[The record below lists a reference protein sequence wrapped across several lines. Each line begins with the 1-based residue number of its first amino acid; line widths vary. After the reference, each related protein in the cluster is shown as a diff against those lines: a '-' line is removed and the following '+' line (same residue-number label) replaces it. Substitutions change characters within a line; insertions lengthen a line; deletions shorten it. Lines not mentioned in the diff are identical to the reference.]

1 MQRIVILGCS
11 GSGKSTL
18 ARRLG
23 EKLSLPV
30 VHLDALFWL
39 PGWVESDLPSF
50 RARVVE
56 ALNTDR
62 WVCDGGYSR
71 TYDLRFPFADT
82 IIWLER
88 SRWLCLWR
96 VIWRGVSQLGRTR
109 IDMAPGCPEQIPDL
123 KFLLFV
129 WNWNRLARP
138 KIEAG
143 LARYAPTAPRI
154 FLRTDADIEAFLQ
167 SLPSR
172 RPEHPRSG

>member
-18 ARRLG
+18 ARRMGDRLG
-23 EKLSLPV
+23 LPV

-39 PGWVESDLPSF
+39 PGWVESDLASF
-50 RARVVE
+50 RSRVAE
-56 ALNTDR
+56 AVAGDR

-82 IIWLER
+82 VIWLER
-88 SRWLCLWR
+88 PRWLCLWR
-96 VIWRGVSQLGRTR
+96 VLKRSVSQLGRTR
-109 IDMAPGCPEQIPDL
+109 DDMAPGCPERLPQP

-129 WNWNRLARP
+129 WNWERVTRP

-143 LARYAPTAPRI
+143 LARYAPTTPRVV
-154 FLRTDADIEAFLQ
+154 LSSDVDVETFLQ
-167 SLPSR
+167 RLPSPSS
-172 RPEHPRSG
+172 RP

>member
-18 ARRLG
+18 ARRMGDRLG
-23 EKLSLPV
+23 LPV

-39 PGWVESDLPSF
+39 PGWVESDLASF
-50 RARVVE
+50 RSRVAE
-56 ALNTDR
+56 ALAGDR

-82 IIWLER
+82 VIWLER
-88 SRWLCLWR
+88 PRWLCLWR
-96 VIWRGVSQLGRTR
+96 VIWRGLSQLGRTR
-109 IDMAPGCPEQIPDL
+109 DDMAPGCPEHFPEL

-129 WNWNRLARP
+129 WNWESLTRP

-143 LARYAPTAPRI
+143 LALHAPTTPRI
-154 FLRTDADIEAFLQ
+154 VLSSDAEIDAFVQ
-167 SLPSR
+167 SLPAPSSR
-172 RPEHPRSG
+172 P

>member
-23 EKLSLPV
+23 EKLNLRV
-30 VHLDALFWL
+30 VHLDALYWL
-39 PGWVESDLPSF
+39 PGWVESDVAAF
-50 RARVVE
+50 RARVEE

-82 IIWLER
+82 VIWLER
-88 SRWLCLWR
+88 PRWLCLWR
-96 VIWRGVSQLGRTR
+96 VIRRSVLQLGRTR
-109 IDMAPGCPEQIPDL
+109 IDMAPGCPERIPEL
-123 KFLLFV
+123 KFLLFI
-129 WNWNRLARP
+129 WNWERLTRP

-143 LARYAPTAPRI
+143 LARYAPKTPMVV
-154 FLRTDADIEAFLQ
+154 LDSDAAVEAFIA
-167 SLPSR
+167 SA
-172 RPEHPRSG
+172 